1 MTYREFSILM
11 DMTYPFLASNQMTNM
26 ISGDVLDRRQVG
38 SHRHAQEVVAL
49 LLGAELGPEVT
60 RVDGG
65 VLADLVVAVCH
76 I

>member
-11 DMTYPFLASNQMTNM
+11 DMTYPFLASNQITNM
-26 ISGDVLDRRQVG
+26 ISGDVLDRWQVG
-38 SHRHAQEVVAL
+38 AHRHAQEVVAL
-49 LLGAELGPEVT
+49 LLGAELGPKVA